1 MILGWLHTSL
11 RGETSEVFWNSF
23 LVLTGNSLGG
33 CRSWSCRKWKK
44 GQRRLFFI
52 LFFSFLLLLQS
63 CLSFPSFDSFLPF
76 SEKTTLSDANALHV
90 GGFLSLSQIA
100 VVVVDVS
107 MDWKEVERICR
118 PLFCPSIFAR
128 LYLLLLGYNRD
139 SLKHHIAPCVNAYVA
154 GSWLIS
160 ERVHIEKRLLLSP
173 PLELGSKKMR
183 SPYIGCRIFRCVR
196 LPYTLCWY
204 LD

>member
-1 MILGWLHTSL
+1 MNDTGMAAHTSL

-63 CLSFPSFDSFLPF
+63 CLSFPSSFDSFLPF

-90 GGFLSLSQIA
+90 GGFLSLSNRCCCRRRRLYGLKRSGA
-100 VVVVDVS
+100 YMSSALLSVD
-107 MDWKEVERICR
+107 
-118 PLFCPSIFAR
+118 LCPSLSSSSWIQQRQPQTSHSAVCECLCRRELIDFGAR
-128 LYLLLLGYNRD
+128 AHWKAPPPFSPSWTRLKKNAIPLYRM
-139 SLKHHIAPCVNAYVA
+139 S
-154 GSWLIS
+154 
-160 ERVHIEKRLLLSP
+160 
-173 PLELGSKKMR
+173 
-183 SPYIGCRIFRCVR
+183 YI
-196 LPYTLCWY
+196 
-204 LD
+204 